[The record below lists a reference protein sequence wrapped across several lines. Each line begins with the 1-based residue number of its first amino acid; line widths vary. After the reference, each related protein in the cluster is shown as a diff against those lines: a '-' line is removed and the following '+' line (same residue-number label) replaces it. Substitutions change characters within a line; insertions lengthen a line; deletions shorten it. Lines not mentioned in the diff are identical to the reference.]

1 MESSTTD
8 GRRREYRM
16 GARADAVQAT
26 ATAVLAAAIAL
37 FTDKPYEEVSL
48 QEVAARA
55 GVTQRTV
62 IRRFGTK
69 ERLFVAAMD
78 HAVDQMVRE
87 RDLAPVDDV
96 AGAVRNV
103 VDHYERWGTNRLRM
117 VSQEERIPVIR
128 EHVQLG
134 RRMHRE
140 WVERTFPAVL
150 AGLSGAA
157 RGRRVTGLVVLT
169 DLSTWKLLRRDL
181 GLSRAQTE
189 RTLTDLINALQQAQG
204 ER

>member
-1 MESSTTD
+1 M
-8 GRRREYRM
+8 R
-16 GARADAVQAT
+16 ARAEAAQAT
-26 ATAVLAAAIAL
+26 AEAVLTAAVEL

-48 QEVAARA
+48 QEVAVRA

-69 ERLFVAAMD
+69 EQLFVAAMD
-78 HAVDQMVRE
+78 HAVADMVRE
-87 RDLAPVDDV
+87 RELAPTDDV
-96 AGAVRNV
+96 AGAVANV
-103 VDHYERWGTNRLRM
+103 VNHYERWGTNRLRM
-117 VSQEERIPVIR
+117 ISQEDRIPVIR

-157 RGRRVTGLVVLT
+157 RSRRVTGLVVLT
-169 DLSTWKLLRRDL
+169 DLYTWKLLRRDL
-181 GLSRAQTE
+181 GLSRTQTE
-189 RTLTDLINALQQAQG
+189 RTITDLINALQG